1 MNAGKLT
8 NKGKRWTKK
17 EAVFELNS
25 IRLSN
30 RGLDWSVVFF
40 CNRQVIGQFF
50 L

>member
-17 EAVFELNS
+17 EAVFELNRIGS
-25 IRLSN
+25 SN
-30 RGLDWSVVFF
+30 PGLDWNVVSF
-40 CNRQVIGQFF
+40 CNHPVIVQLF